1 MADPGP
7 IDLNKLIALARD
19 KSAAARKRL
28 VQIMGDL
35 FFGNGT
41 VLTLE
46 ERQLMLDILHQLI
59 HDVEMSVRRAL
70 AERLAIE
77 PDAPYELIRTLA
89 DDEIEVAFPVLI
101 QSFVLHDVDLIEV
114 IDNRTAEHQLAIASR
129 VDISEAVSETLVR
142 QGVENVIVKLLNN
155 DSARIS
161 EATLSHLVN
170 ASRDVEAYQAPLIK
184 RRNLPRH
191 LAARMLGWVS
201 EALRE
206 ELLSRFDIDPGELD
220 TAMDGAIA
228 DLMEDMDKKVSADS
242 ERSRLARELR
252 QVRAITPSFMV
263 QTLQRGEVLLFEHMF
278 AEQTELLPRVVK
290 RLLFEPGGE
299 ALAAICK
306 AIGFGKS
313 EFADVF
319 MRVRTVRPGNAE
331 IDPKEMPLVLAFF
344 DGIGL
349 ETATSLLYRLQLDPN
364 FLFSL
369 QGAEKNGDSAESRR
383 TGEAAA
389 V

>member
-46 ERQLMLDILHQLI
+46 ERQLMLDILHRLI

-101 QSFVLHDVDLIEV
+101 HSSVLQDVDLIEV
-114 IDNRTAEHQLAIASR
+114 IDSRTAEHQLAIASR
-129 VDISEAVSETLVR
+129 ADVSEAVSDALVR

-161 EATLSHLVN
+161 EATLSHLVD
-170 ASRDVEAYQAPLIK
+170 ASRDVDAYQAPLIE
-184 RRNLPRH
+184 RLNLPRH
-191 LAARMLGWVS
+191 LAARMLAWVS
-201 EALRE
+201 DVLRE

-220 TAMDGAIA
+220 IAMDGAVS
-228 DLMEDMDKKVSADS
+228 DLIEDTDNKISADS
-242 ERSRLARELR
+242 DRSRLARELR

-263 QTLQRGEVLLFEHMF
+263 QTLQRGEILLFEHMF

-306 AIGFGKS
+306 SVGFGKS

-319 MRVRTVRPGNAE
+319 LRVRSARPGNPE
-331 IDPKEMPLVLAFF
+331 IDPKEMPLALAFF
-344 DGIGL
+344 DGVGI
-349 ETATSLLYRLQLDPN
+349 ETATGLLSRLREDPD
-364 FLFSL
+364 FLFAL
-369 QGAEKNGDSAESRR
+369 QGTEKAGDSAESRR
-383 TGEAAA
+383 NGEAAA